1 MTMAEA
7 SSPGGMISPTGEHVD
22 VFPDGGQ
29 AYGDEGQDMGH
40 VDIPKELDGFEAAAA
55 STILGK
61 LFEKLSLL
69 SLLKVDASVQVRRG
83 NMIRH
88 LVGTG
93 GALRARSAHAHT
105 AQALSFLFITCG
117 LPQFFFRI
125 WHSHSSRRRSRWLQ
139 GLGRRGKKTKWR
151 DVCINQSASFLLSL
165 PLGSNVPSP
174 FSSLMTLAAFARAPT
189 NTFGY
194 TYATTQKKNNGT
206 TCILCLTCKHCDD

>member
-29 AYGDEGQDMGH
+29 AYGDVGQEDMGH

-61 LFEKLSLL
+61 LFENLSLL

-105 AQALSFLFITCG
+105 APKRSRFFLSRVGFS

-125 WHSHSSRRRSRWLQ
+125 WHSHSSRRSNWLQ
-139 GLGRRGKKTKWR
+139 VLARSEGEKKTKWR
-151 DVCINQSASFLLSL
+151 DVCINQIKSASFLLSL

-194 TYATTQKKNNGT
+194 TYATTQKKT
-206 TCILCLTCKHCDD
+206 TERRASCA